1 LNFSGEYQKTAH
13 DYVRSLL
20 GEENVYRIGTINK
33 LSQQTAEIFLREY
46 KKLKKDLNPKFNPY
60 NGNGDDEKLLEQ
72 LKGIK
77 RTTGQHPGGLLVIPQ
92 KVDIHNYTPL
102 NFPADNL

>member
-1 LNFSGEYQKTAH
+1 
-13 DYVRSLL
+13 VRELL
-20 GEENVYRIGTINK
+20 GKENVYRIGTINK

-46 KKLKKDLNPKFNPY
+46 KKLKKNLNPKFNPH
-60 NGNGDDEKLLEQ
+60 NGSDDEKLQEQ

-92 KVDIHNYTPL
+92 AVDIHDYTPL
-102 NFPADNL
+102 NFPADNKNVE

>member
-1 LNFSGEYQKTAH
+1 
-13 DYVRSLL
+13 VRELL

-46 KKLKKDLNPKFNPY
+46 KKLKKDLSPKFNAY
-60 NGNGDDEKLLEQ
+60 NGNGHDEKLLEQ

-92 KVDIHNYTPL
+92 MVDIHSYTPL
-102 NFPADNL
+102 NFPADNRNAE